1 MTRMQIQALVVVDV
15 QVGFDDPRW
24 GERNNPA
31 CEQNVAALVDRWEA
45 LGWPVVV
52 VRHDSVEPQ
61 SPLRPDSPGN
71 ELKAFLH
78 DRGDVLVSKSVHSAF
93 HGKPD
98 LHGWLAERGVE
109 AVAVC
114 GITTNHCCE
123 TTARVG
129 CDLGYRVTFI
139 GDATATF
146 GRAAPAGGMIEA
158 DTLAETTFANLD
170 GEFAEVRH
178 TAEVLNS
185 LPALAG

>member
-1 MTRMQIQALVVVDV
+1 MQIQALVVVDV

-24 GERNNPA
+24 GERNNPG

-78 DRGDVLVSKSVHSAF
+78 GRGDVLITKSAHSAF

-98 LHGWLAERGVE
+98 LHGWLTDRGVE

-129 CDLGYRVTFI
+129 CDLGYQVTFV

-146 GRAAPAGGMIEA
+146 DRATPAGGRIDA
-158 DTLAETTFANLD
+158 DTLAATTFANLD
-170 GEFAEVRH
+170 GEFAAVRE
-178 TAEVLNS
+178 TAEVLDS
-185 LPALAG
+185 LPAPAEQTP